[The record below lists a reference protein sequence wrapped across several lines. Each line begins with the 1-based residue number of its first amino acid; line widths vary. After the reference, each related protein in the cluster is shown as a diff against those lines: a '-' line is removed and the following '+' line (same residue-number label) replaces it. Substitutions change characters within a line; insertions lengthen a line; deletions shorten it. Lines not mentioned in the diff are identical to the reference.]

1 MSYQSLH
8 STTEFLDDIPTG
20 IGHRKNTTK
29 NNHLHTEDPKPQ
41 QLIETKMVISV
52 VTSSMHQIASIQ
64 DSSQQFF
71 FICSDRRR
79 FATACIGTKRRKM
92 FALSVF
98 VIYVREVFSAAYIHS

>member
-1 MSYQSLH
+1 M
-8 STTEFLDDIPTG
+8 EFLDDIPTG
-20 IGHRKNTTK
+20 TGHRKNTTK
-29 NNHLHTEDPKPQ
+29 NNHLHTED

-71 FICSDRRR
+71 FICSDHRR

-92 FALSVF
+92 FAMSVF
-98 VIYVREVFSAAYIHS
+98 VIYVSGSFVSSIYP

>member
-1 MSYQSLH
+1 MSYQSLQFA
-8 STTEFLDDIPTG
+8 TEFLDDIPTG

-52 VTSSMHQIASIQ
+52 VTSSIHQIASIQ

-71 FICSDRRR
+71 FICSDHRR
-79 FATACIGTKRRKM
+79 FAMACIGTKRRKT

-98 VIYVREVFSAAYIHS
+98 VIYVSGSFVSSIYP